1 MATFSSCMVVVF
13 ATALAA
19 RAETLDRI
27 AVTVD
32 KRVITEGDIIRD
44 LRVAA
49 FSDGK
54 PVDLSPAAKREAAER
69 LVEQILILQEA
80 ADSHVILS
88 TPDDTQ
94 RLLEAARLPYGG
106 EQEYRAALERYG
118 IREADLASHLL
129 DHLRA
134 LRFSDLRFHPDTQPS
149 EKDLRDLYEK
159 YAADWRKSKATQVP
173 SFEESQAELEALL
186 AGQRAMLALDQW
198 LEMAR
203 AQRQIEYRE
212 AVFQ

>member
-1 MATFSSCMVVVF
+1 MRFPAVLLLFCLFV
-13 ATALAA
+13 

-32 KRVITEGDIIRD
+32 KRVITEGDILRD

-49 FSDGK
+49 FSDAK
-54 PVDLSPAAKREAAER
+54 PLDLSPAARRQAAER

-80 ADSHVILS
+80 ADSHVVLS
-88 TPDDTQ
+88 TPDDIP
-94 RLLEAARLPYGG
+94 RLLDAAKLPYGG
-106 EQEYRAALERYG
+106 DQEYRAALARYR
-118 IREADLASHLL
+118 ISEADLASHLL

-134 LRFSDLRFHPDTQPS
+134 LRFSELRFHPDALAS

-159 YAADWRKSKATQVP
+159 YAADWRKSKPGPAP
-173 SFEESQAELEALL
+173 GFEESREELETLL
-186 AGQRAMLALDQW
+186 AGQRAMQALDQW
-198 LEMAR
+198 LEMTR
-203 AQRQIEYRE
+203 SQKQIEFRE